1 MKSGNYWEYIPV
13 KMSKREKSSRIHS
26 RKALDR
32 VVEILEKYPS
42 GILDVSSVNEEARAW
57 VEKKIQ
63 QLRECL
69 KCVKFPLKPFWWENL
84 RLTRNKTAH
93 QKEDFSDSEFTSL
106 CKNIF
111 SNINKIKSDLEL
123 NINNFKQQSK
133 KKRKFENFGSEFF
146 GSEQERKQ
154 LVDAV
159 ENQFNP
165 IEPKDLE
172 IDFPNN
178 KFAKELKT
186 VTQEILQHQNVK
198 NYVASHNGLS
208 ENIQTDIL
216 EWLEKVNAHLEK
228 ENPFIDEAIFIE
240 EQKRKSTEEIA
251 SDISDEKSKIKYH
264 YKRIP
269 SVSESKRG
277 NIDPSSLDFDFYKN
291 AFNEQKKIK
300 KNKDEKEIISWKSKE
315 KLEILQRNF
324 LSDMEKNLIE
334 RKNKWEQERIEKA
347 RKEFLEELY
356 KKIEKFIRLE
366 RLLSLFINHMGRL
379 WDLSNGIFEESGFEI
394 FDTFAK
400 LLENDE
406 SLQELAKIL
415 GKQSRAQ
422 STFEKEL
429 RDKVVIKSEWKPKNA
444 YRGEINGL
452 KYSNDISCVLPSELA
467 LLRNPATKKLFQLK
481 FAQKQLLSYNYR
493 SKEEIEKERVEQ
505 EEVSVEKKEPKGPII
520 VCVDTSGSM
529 QGTPENIAK
538 TVTFALSKIAIEEE
552 RKCYLISFST
562 EIETLDLSD
571 FSEGNSIS
579 KLVSFLR
586 KSFNG
591 GTDATPALK
600 HSLEMLQKN
609 AYKNADVLM
618 ISDFVMDTLPT
629 DLVNSIEEEKK
640 KNTCFYSLVIGS
652 SGNQNTIKAFNHNW
666 LYDMSNP
673 NATRHL
679 VEQLHEIKMR

>member
-1 MKSGNYWEYIPV
+1 MGK
-13 KMSKREKSSRIHS
+13 KKKQS
-26 RKALDR
+26 RKYCQKALTPIR
-32 VVEILEKYPS
+32 AILEKYPE
-42 GILDVSSVNEEARAW
+42 GIKDIHSISEEARAL
-57 VEKKIQ
+57 IQ
-63 QLRECL
+63 IKVQQFRECI
-69 KCVKFPLKPFWWENL
+69 KKVYFPNKPVWWEAM
-84 RLTRNKTAH
+84 RITRNKIAH
-93 QKEDFSDSEFTSL
+93 QEEDLSDSVLNSILSTVSSNLSKIEYDLLT
-106 CKNIF
+106 NI
-111 SNINKIKSDLEL
+111 KRYRQD
-123 NINNFKQQSK
+123 SK
-133 KKRKFENFGSEFF
+133 KKRRFENLTSSALGSE
-146 GSEQERKQ
+146 SEKKQFVDAMEEYTNPNVPEDVKIEFPKNKYSELGASILKEISSQNSILEYERKH
-154 LVDAV
+154 
-159 ENQFNP
+159 
-165 IEPKDLE
+165 I
-172 IDFPNN
+172 
-178 KFAKELKT
+178 
-186 VTQEILQHQNVK
+186 
-198 NYVASHNGLS
+198 GLS

-269 SVSESKRG
+269 SVSESKRE
-277 NIDPSSLDFDFYKN
+277 NIAPSSLDFDFYKN

-300 KNKDEKEIISWKSKE
+300 KNKNEKEIISWKSKE
-315 KLEILQRNF
+315 KLEVLQRNF

-366 RLLSLFINHMGRL
+366 KLLSPFIKHMGRL

-562 EIETLDLSD
+562 GIETLDLSD

-579 KLVSFLR
+579 KLVSFLQ

-629 DLVNSIEEEKK
+629 DLVNSIEEEKNN
-640 KNTCFYSLVIGS
+640 NTCFYSLVIGS

>member
-1 MKSGNYWEYIPV
+1 MA
-13 KMSKREKSSRIHS
+13 KREKQSRKYCHKALMPIRDIMNKYPNGIKDIHS
-26 RKALDR
+26 
-32 VVEILEKYPS
+32 IS
-42 GILDVSSVNEEARAW
+42 EEARAL
-57 VEKKIQ
+57 IQ
-63 QLRECL
+63 IKVQQFRECI
-69 KCVKFPLKPFWWENL
+69 KKVYFPNKPVWWESM
-84 RLTRNKTAH
+84 RLSRNTIAH
-93 QKEDFSDSEFTSL
+93 QEEDLSDSVLTSIL
-106 CKNIF
+106 STVSSNLSKIEYDLLTNI
-111 SNINKIKSDLEL
+111 KRYRQD
-123 NINNFKQQSK
+123 SK
-133 KKRKFENFGSEFF
+133 KKRRFENLTSSALGPESEKKQFVDAMEEYTNPNIPEDVRIEF
-146 GSEQERKQ
+146 PKNKYTELGASILKEISSQNNILEYERKH
-154 LVDAV
+154 
-159 ENQFNP
+159 
-165 IEPKDLE
+165 
-172 IDFPNN
+172 
-178 KFAKELKT
+178 T
-186 VTQEILQHQNVK
+186 
-198 NYVASHNGLS
+198 GLS

-216 EWLEKVNAHLEK
+216 EWLEKVNKYLVK
-228 ENPFIDEAIFIE
+228 EDPFREEAIFIE
-240 EQKRKSTEEIA
+240 QQKLQAAEDIA
-251 SDISDEKSKIKYH
+251 SDLIKDSSKMECH
-264 YKRIP
+264 YKRLP
-269 SVSESKRG
+269 SISDSKRG
-277 NIDPSSLDFDFYKN
+277 AIEASTVNFDFYHNQFVKEVKMVKSKN
-291 AFNEQKKIK
+291 EKG
-300 KNKDEKEIISWKSKE
+300 DEIEFLKWKSAD
-315 KLEILQRNF
+315 KLEILKRNII
-324 LSDMEKNLIE
+324 LDLEQNLVE
-334 RKNKWEQERIEKA
+334 RKSKWELAQIDSM
-347 RKEFLEELY
+347 RKEFLEKLY
-356 KKIEKFIRLE
+356 SKIYKFMKLE
-366 RLLSLFINHMGRL
+366 SLLMPFIKNLGRL
-379 WDLSNGIFEESGFEI
+379 WDLSEGTFETSGFEI
-394 FDTFAK
+394 LDTFAK

-406 SLQELAKIL
+406 SLQELAEIL

-493 SKEEIEKERVEQ
+493 TKEELKKQEAEQ

-562 EIETLDLSD
+562 GIETLDLSD
-571 FSEGNSIS
+571 FSEGASIG

-600 HSLEMLQKN
+600 HSLEMLQRN
-609 AYKNADVLM
+609 VYKNADVLM

-666 LYDMSNP
+666 IYDTTNSN
-673 NATRHL
+673 ASRHL

>member
-1 MKSGNYWEYIPV
+1 
-13 KMSKREKSSRIHS
+13 MSKNNKTKSRIYS
-26 RKALDR
+26 QKALKA
-32 VVEILEKYPS
+32 VNEIIEKYPN
-42 GILDVSSVNEEARAW
+42 GITDITSISEEPRAW
-57 VEKKIQ
+57 FEKKVQ
-63 QLRECL
+63 QIRECV
-69 KCVKFPLKPFWWENL
+69 KSIKFPTKPNWWEEL
-84 RLTRNKTAH
+84 RINRNKSSH
-93 QKEDFSDSEFTSL
+93 QTEDFTDSEFIDFS
-106 CKNIF
+106 KIIFENIEEM
-111 SNINKIKSDLEL
+111 KHDLEL
-123 NINNFKQQSK
+123 NIEKLKQESK
-133 KKRKFENFGSEFF
+133 KKRKFENFGSEAF
-146 GSEQERKQ
+146 GSKKERKQ
-154 LVDAV
+154 FVDALEDQLNPV
-159 ENQFNP
+159 EP
-165 IEPKDLE
+165 TDITLDYPK
-172 IDFPNN
+172 N
-178 KFAKELKT
+178 KFSKKVESI
-186 VTQEILQHQNVK
+186 VNEILQHQNVK
-198 NYVASHNGLS
+198 QYANSHYGLS

-240 EQKRKSTEEIA
+240 EQKRKSTIEIA
-251 SDISDEKSKIKYH
+251 EDVSDEKSKIKYH
-264 YKRIP
+264 YKRLP
-269 SVSESKRG
+269 SVSDSKRG
-277 NIDPSSLDFDFYKN
+277 SISPSALDFDFYQK
-291 AFNEQKKIK
+291 AFSEEKKIK
-300 KNKDEKEIISWKSKE
+300 KNKEGKEIVTWKSKE
-315 KLEILQRNF
+315 KLEVLQRNF
-324 LSDMEKNLIE
+324 LLDMEKNLIE

-356 KKIEKFIRLE
+356 KKIDKFIRLE
-366 RLLSLFINHMGRL
+366 KLLSPFINHMGRL

-429 RDKVVIKSEWKPKNA
+429 RDKVVIKSEWQPKNA

-493 SKEEIEKERVEQ
+493 SKEELKKQETEQ

-529 QGTPENIAK
+529 HGTPENIAK
-538 TVTFALSKIAIEEE
+538 TVIFALSKIAIEEE

-562 EIETLDLSD
+562 GIETLDLSD
-571 FSEGNSIS
+571 FSKGNSIS

-591 GTDATPALK
+591 GTDATPALT
-600 HSLEMLQKN
+600 HSLEMLQRN

-618 ISDFVMDTLPT
+618 ISDFVMG
-629 DLVNSIEEEKK
+629 DLSSSLIKAIETEKK
-640 KNTCFYSLVIGS
+640 NNTCFYSLVIGS
-652 SGNQNTIKAFNHNW
+652 SGNQNTIEAFNHNW
-666 LYDMSNP
+666 LYDTSNP

-679 VEQLHEIKMR
+679 VEQLHEIKQR

>member
-1 MKSGNYWEYIPV
+1 MGKKEEP
-13 KMSKREKSSRIHS
+13 SRIYCQ
-26 RKALDR
+26 KALTPIR
-32 VVEILEKYPS
+32 AILEKYPE
-42 GILDVSSVNEEARAW
+42 GIKDIHSISEEARAW
-57 VEKKIQ
+57 IQ
-63 QLRECL
+63 IKVQQFRECI
-69 KCVKFPLKPFWWENL
+69 KKVYFPNKPVWWEAM
-84 RLTRNKTAH
+84 RITRNKIAH
-93 QKEDFSDSEFTSL
+93 QEEDLSDSVLTSIL
-106 CKNIF
+106 STVSSNLSKIEYDLLTNI
-111 SNINKIKSDLEL
+111 KRYRQD
-123 NINNFKQQSK
+123 SK
-133 KKRKFENFGSEFF
+133 KKRRFENLTSSALGSE
-146 GSEQERKQ
+146 SEKKQ
-154 LVDAV
+154 FVDAMEEYTYPNIPEDV
-159 ENQFNP
+159 R
-165 IEPKDLE
+165 IEFPKNKYSELGASILKEISSQNSILE
-172 IDFPNN
+172 YERN
-178 KFAKELKT
+178 
-186 VTQEILQHQNVK
+186 H
-198 NYVASHNGLS
+198 YGLS

-240 EQKRKSTEEIA
+240 EQKRKSADEIA

-264 YKRIP
+264 YKRIS

-315 KLEILQRNF
+315 KLEVLQRNF

-366 RLLSLFINHMGRL
+366 KLLSPFINHMGRL

-579 KLVSFLR
+579 KLVSFLQ

-618 ISDFVMDTLPT
+618 ISDFLMDTLPT
-629 DLVNSIEEEKK
+629 DLVNSIEEEKNN
-640 KNTCFYSLVIGS
+640 NTCFYSLVIGS

-679 VEQLHEIKMR
+679 VEQLHEIKTR

>member
-1 MKSGNYWEYIPV
+1 MA
-13 KMSKREKSSRIHS
+13 KREKQSRKYCHKALMPIRDIMNKYPNGIKDIHS
-26 RKALDR
+26 
-32 VVEILEKYPS
+32 IS
-42 GILDVSSVNEEARAW
+42 EEARAL
-57 VEKKIQ
+57 IQ
-63 QLRECL
+63 IKVQQFRECI
-69 KCVKFPLKPFWWENL
+69 KKVYFPNKPVWWESM
-84 RLTRNKTAH
+84 RLSRNTIAH
-93 QKEDFSDSEFTSL
+93 QEEDLSDSVLTSIL
-106 CKNIF
+106 STVSSNLSKIEYDLLTNI
-111 SNINKIKSDLEL
+111 KRYRQD
-123 NINNFKQQSK
+123 SK
-133 KKRKFENFGSEFF
+133 KKRRFENLTSSALGPESEKKQFVDAMEEYTNPNIPEDVRIEF
-146 GSEQERKQ
+146 PKNKYTELGASILKEISSQNNILEYERKH
-154 LVDAV
+154 
-159 ENQFNP
+159 
-165 IEPKDLE
+165 
-172 IDFPNN
+172 
-178 KFAKELKT
+178 T
-186 VTQEILQHQNVK
+186 
-198 NYVASHNGLS
+198 GLS

-216 EWLEKVNAHLEK
+216 EWLEKVNKYLVK
-228 ENPFIDEAIFIE
+228 EDPFREEAIFIE
-240 EQKRKSTEEIA
+240 QQKLQAAEDIA
-251 SDISDEKSKIKYH
+251 SDLIKDSSKMECH
-264 YKRIP
+264 YKRLP
-269 SVSESKRG
+269 SISDSKRG
-277 NIDPSSLDFDFYKN
+277 AIEASTVNFDFYHNQFVKEVKMVKSKN
-291 AFNEQKKIK
+291 EKG
-300 KNKDEKEIISWKSKE
+300 DEIEFLKWKSAD
-315 KLEILQRNF
+315 KLEILKRNII
-324 LSDMEKNLIE
+324 LDLEQNLVE
-334 RKNKWEQERIEKA
+334 RKSKWELAQIDSM
-347 RKEFLEELY
+347 RKEFLEKLY
-356 KKIEKFIRLE
+356 SKIYKFMKLE
-366 RLLSLFINHMGRL
+366 SLLMPFIKNLGRL
-379 WDLSNGIFEESGFEI
+379 WDLSEGTFETSGFEI
-394 FDTFAK
+394 LDTFAK

-406 SLQELAKIL
+406 SLQELAEIL

-493 SKEEIEKERVEQ
+493 TKEELKKQETEQ

-562 EIETLDLSD
+562 GIETLDLSD
-571 FSEGNSIS
+571 FSEGASIG

-600 HSLEMLQKN
+600 HSLEMLQRN
-609 AYKNADVLM
+609 VYKNADVLM

-666 LYDMSNP
+666 IYDTTNSN
-673 NATRHL
+673 ASRHL

>member
-1 MKSGNYWEYIPV
+1 MG
-13 KMSKREKSSRIHS
+13 KREKQS
-26 RKALDR
+26 RKYCHKALTPIRD
-32 VVEILEKYPS
+32 IIEKYPD
-42 GILDVSSVNEEARAW
+42 GIKDIQSISEEARAW
-57 VEKKIQ
+57 IQ
-63 QLRECL
+63 IKVQQFRECI
-69 KCVKFPLKPFWWENL
+69 KKVYFPNKPVWWEAM
-84 RLTRNKTAH
+84 RITRNKIAH
-93 QKEDFSDSEFTSL
+93 QEEDLSDSVLTSIL
-106 CKNIF
+106 STVSSNLSKIEYDLLTNI
-111 SNINKIKSDLEL
+111 KRYRQD
-123 NINNFKQQSK
+123 SK
-133 KKRKFENFGSEFF
+133 KKRRFENLTSSALGSE
-146 GSEQERKQ
+146 SEKKQFVDAMEEYTNPNIPEDVRIEFPKNKYSELGASILKEISSQNNILEYERKH
-154 LVDAV
+154 
-159 ENQFNP
+159 
-165 IEPKDLE
+165 I
-172 IDFPNN
+172 
-178 KFAKELKT
+178 
-186 VTQEILQHQNVK
+186 
-198 NYVASHNGLS
+198 GLS

-216 EWLEKVNAHLEK
+216 EWIQKVSDLLEK

-277 NIDPSSLDFDFYKN
+277 NIAPSSLDFDFYKN

-300 KNKDEKEIISWKSKE
+300 KNKEEKEIISWKSKE

-366 RLLSLFINHMGRL
+366 KLLSPFINHMGRL

-406 SLQELAKIL
+406 SLQELAEIL

-493 SKEEIEKERVEQ
+493 SKEEIEKERMEQ

-538 TVTFALSKIAIEEE
+538 TVTFALSKIAIEE

-562 EIETLDLSD
+562 GIETLDLTD
-571 FSEGNSIS
+571 FSEGASIG

-609 AYKNADVLM
+609 DYKNADVLM

>member
-1 MKSGNYWEYIPV
+1 MG
-13 KMSKREKSSRIHS
+13 KREKQS
-26 RKALDR
+26 RKYCHKALTPIR
-32 VVEILEKYPS
+32 AILEKYPE
-42 GILDVSSVNEEARAW
+42 GIKDIHSISEEARAW
-57 VEKKIQ
+57 IQ
-63 QLRECL
+63 IKVQQFRECI
-69 KCVKFPLKPFWWENL
+69 KKVYFPNKPVWWEAM
-84 RLTRNKTAH
+84 RITRNKIAH
-93 QKEDFSDSEFTSL
+93 QEEDLSDSVLTSIL
-106 CKNIF
+106 STVSSNLSKIDYDLLTNI
-111 SNINKIKSDLEL
+111 KRYRQD
-123 NINNFKQQSK
+123 SK
-133 KKRKFENFGSEFF
+133 KKRRFENLTSSALGSE
-146 GSEQERKQ
+146 SEKKQ
-154 LVDAV
+154 FVDAM
-159 ENQFNP
+159 EEYTNP
-165 IEPKDLE
+165 NVPEDVKIEFPKNKYTELGASILKEISSQNSILE
-172 IDFPNN
+172 YERN
-178 KFAKELKT
+178 
-186 VTQEILQHQNVK
+186 H
-198 NYVASHNGLS
+198 YGLS

-216 EWLEKVNAHLEK
+216 EWLEKVNANLEK

-366 RLLSLFINHMGRL
+366 KLLSPFINHMGRL

-400 LLENDE
+400 FLENDE

-429 RDKVVIKSEWKPKNA
+429 RDKVVIKSEWQPKNA

-493 SKEEIEKERVEQ
+493 SKEEIEKERAEQ

-562 EIETLDLSD
+562 GIETLDLSD

-579 KLVSFLR
+579 KLVSFLQ

-629 DLVNSIEEEKK
+629 DLVNSIEKEKNN
-640 KNTCFYSLVIGS
+640 NTCFYSLVIGS

>member
-1 MKSGNYWEYIPV
+1 MKSGNCWEYIAV
-13 KMSKREKSSRIHS
+13 KMSKREKNSRIHS
-26 RKALDR
+26 RRALDR
-32 VVEILEKYPS
+32 VEEILKKYPS
-42 GILDVSSVNEEARAW
+42 GIQDVSSVNEESRAW

-69 KCVKFPLKPFWWENL
+69 KCVKFPSKPSWWEIL
-84 RLTRNKTAH
+84 RVTRNKTAH
-93 QKEDFSDSEFTSL
+93 LKEDFSDCEFSFL
-106 CKNIF
+106 CQNVF
-111 SNINKIKSDLEL
+111 SNIQKIKSNLES
-123 NINNFKQQSK
+123 NIKNFKQQSK
-133 KKRKFENFGSEFF
+133 KKRKFENFGSKSF

-165 IEPKDLE
+165 VEPTDLT
-172 IDFPNN
+172 IDFPEN
-178 KFAKELKT
+178 KLAKELER
-186 VTQEILQHQNVK
+186 VTQEILHHQDVK
-198 NYVASHNGLS
+198 NYVDSHYGLS

-216 EWLEKVNAHLEK
+216 EWIQKVGTTLEN
-228 ENPFIDEAIFIE
+228 ENPFVDEAIFIE
-240 EQKRKSTEEIA
+240 EQKRKSTVEIPE
-251 SDISDEKSKIKYH
+251 DISDEKSKIKYH
-264 YKRIP
+264 YKRLP

-277 NIDPSSLDFDFYKN
+277 TIAPSSLDFDFYKN
-291 AFNEQKKIK
+291 AFIEQKKIK
-300 KNKDEKEIISWKSKE
+300 TDKDGKEIILWKNKG
-315 KLEILQRNF
+315 KLEVLQRNF
-324 LSDMEKNLIE
+324 ISDMEKNLVE
-334 RKNKWEQERIEKA
+334 RKNKWEHERIEKA

-366 RLLSLFINHMGRL
+366 KLLSPFINHMGRL
-379 WDLSNGIFEESGFEI
+379 WDLSEGIFEESGFEI
-394 FDTFAK
+394 LDTFAK
-400 LLENDE
+400 MLENDE
-406 SLQELAKIL
+406 SLKELAEIL

-429 RDKVVIKSEWKPKNA
+429 RDKVVIKSEWHPKNA

-493 SKEEIEKERVEQ
+493 TKEELKRQEIEQ
-505 EEVSVEKKEPKGPII
+505 EDISVEKKEPKGPII

-538 TVTFALSKIAIEEE
+538 TVTFVLSKIAIEEE

-562 EIETLDLSD
+562 GIETLDLSD

-579 KLVSFLR
+579 KLVKFLQ

-591 GTDATPALK
+591 GTDATPALH

-609 AYKNADVLM
+609 DYKNADVLM
-618 ISDFVMDTLPT
+618 ISDFVMDSLST
-629 DLVNSIEEEKK
+629 DLVKSIEVEKK
-640 KNTCFYSLVIGS
+640 NNTCFYSLVIGS

-666 LYDMSNP
+666 IYDTTNSN
-673 NATRHL
+673 ASRHL
-679 VEQLHEIKMR
+679 VEQLHEIKKR